1 MPERQEQKPDAS
13 QEALRAVER
22 ITGEPLVEDGAEL
35 LGDPELERKYRE
47 AMAKERERKEAAAT
61 RQIPKSSSC

>member
-1 MPERQEQKPDAS
+1 MSECPEEKPDVS

-22 ITGEPLVEDGAEL
+22 IIGEPLVEDGAEL

-47 AMAKERERKEAAAT
+47 AMAKERERLAAK
-61 RQIPKSSSC
+61 QKSG